1 MANVLCAPRLPCSS
15 SILFCV
21 SVPSAPLEPA
31 DHRRFIAEA
40 GLPTWRRILGML
52 PLLLLV
58 FTSPN
63 FVLTLALVAWLWVQ
77 LVVDT
82 NAHHRRLEALGF
94 DPAFRSR
101 LRRVSYLADMVIVL
115 LSASMLLRRL

>member
-1 MANVLCAPRLPCSS
+1 LREPVHGD
-15 SILFCV
+15 
-21 SVPSAPLEPA
+21 EPA

-63 FVLTLALVAWLWVQ
+63 FVLTLALLAWLWVRLVLDTDAHPLQAGGTGIRPRFPVAAAPDQ
-77 LVVDT
+77 LPGGRVIVLVS
-82 NAHHRRLEALGF
+82 ARM
-94 DPAFRSR
+94 R
-101 LRRVSYLADMVIVL
+101 LRRL
-115 LSASMLLRRL
+115 